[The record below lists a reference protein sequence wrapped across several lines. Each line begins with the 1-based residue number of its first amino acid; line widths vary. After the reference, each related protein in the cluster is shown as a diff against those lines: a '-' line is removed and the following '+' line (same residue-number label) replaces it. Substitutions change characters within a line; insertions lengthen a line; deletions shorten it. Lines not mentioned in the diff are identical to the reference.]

1 MLRPVAALDGC
12 KKAQTLRPL
21 GSPDGQ
27 AENALLAQRTLLN
40 AQLRGLVVELQRQLT
55 AATITSATLQAGVD
69 ATTAALAQLD
79 SHGTPAATKDQVSA
93 ADVATAKQRTAALTS
108 KTTTL
113 DLEIADLSR
122 HLDRLTRKR
131 ANTAATADTIGN
143 KSLLVLVT
151 ARHVE
156 LFVREHVRGT
166 KSNLGRE
173 WTTKDIA
180 TLTDVLISHLPLQLE
195 LTTTTSTSIAVSPK
209 TSRKTPPCAK
219 TGELPQVEKTPSP
232 RRRRPRSDSVGSGS
246 AISPI
251 LLQTVLPVS
260 DELEPAQLTPP
271 SSANANKLS
280 PHHREHRRASSE
292 RIRRELLT
300 QETNGGNEE
309 LDALVLPGLLGND
322 TMVLP
327 PDLQHARTPRPGGLE
342 RSPSRRQVQT
352 ETANTIEKSLHPV
365 MRRAGSR
372 VIRDTTSPDSGA
384 GSPDRPS
391 LTRRPSSKHPLSV
404 PVVDERAAAVMPV
417 VHPVRHVTADEMEH
431 VPNIA
436 LRRGSLRGSTLGIR
450 TTPPV
455 QEPPSPP
462 KPAKSIPR
470 LAMVEPFEL
479 VDLCVTTDQTPNDR
493 DSAPPTLTPATSR
506 TDMEIQISPPRPHFE
521 SLNLSLSH
529 AVIMRDTPRPEPEE
543 VSARSSVDGSMSQRS
558 SPPRLTPLHQTA
570 TSNACFNTSRVSPPK
585 PLDPPT
591 GLATSSPVKQRTSKH
606 LARIIPSTTAP
617 MDTFPPLSFNSGA
630 AGLEQLLATPPSG
643 ASFLGQS
650 TPSRRMLGTTASVAT
665 SPLKASPPKQP
676 TDSPA
681 ARTMEKSPSASRRGL
696 FPSTSRPSME
706 PI

>member
-27 AENALLAQRTLLN
+27 AENALLAQRYPFSHVCISTTLLN
-40 AQLRGLVVELQRQLT
+40 AQLRGLVVELHRQLT

-113 DLEIADLSR
+113 NLEIADLSR

-131 ANTAATADTIGN
+131 VDTATTADTIGN

-166 KSNLGRE
+166 KVFVYSNLGRE
-173 WTTKDIA
+173 WTAKDIA

-195 LTTTTSTSIAVSPK
+195 STTTTSTSIAVSPK

-300 QETNGGNEE
+300 QETSGGYYALSSNEE

-327 PDLQHARTPRPGGLE
+327 PDLQHTRTPRPGGLE

-352 ETANTIEKSLHPV
+352 ETANTMYCVSPGQRIISPYLVSCDSEKSLHPV

-391 LTRRPSSKHPLSV
+391 LTRRPSSKQPLSV

-506 TDMEIQISPPRPHFE
+506 TDMEIQIRYKR
-521 SLNLSLSH
+521 
-529 AVIMRDTPRPEPEE
+529 I
-543 VSARSSVDGSMSQRS
+543 
-558 SPPRLTPLHQTA
+558 A
-570 TSNACFNTSRVSPPK
+570 T
-585 PLDPPT
+585 
-591 GLATSSPVKQRTSKH
+591 QQH
-606 LARIIPSTTAP
+606 
-617 MDTFPPLSFNSGA
+617 
-630 AGLEQLLATPPSG
+630 
-643 ASFLGQS
+643 
-650 TPSRRMLGTTASVAT
+650 
-665 SPLKASPPKQP
+665 
-676 TDSPA
+676 
-681 ARTMEKSPSASRRGL
+681 
-696 FPSTSRPSME
+696 
-706 PI
+706 